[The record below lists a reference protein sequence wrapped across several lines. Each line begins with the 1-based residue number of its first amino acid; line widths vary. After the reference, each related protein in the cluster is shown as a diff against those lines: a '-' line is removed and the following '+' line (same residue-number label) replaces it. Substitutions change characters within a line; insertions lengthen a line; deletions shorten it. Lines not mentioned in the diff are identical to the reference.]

1 MCGAPSLN
9 LPRLLSLPRSHP
21 AERRTTS
28 ANGRCRAFERLQ
40 DRAGALSST
49 LREGLSICIRLMNAA
64 ILPASR
70 SVDKRG
76 DAIMP
81 LHANHFEQIAFTPT
95 DILLEALPRQ

>member
-1 MCGAPSLN
+1 
-9 LPRLLSLPRSHP
+9 
-21 AERRTTS
+21 
-28 ANGRCRAFERLQ
+28 
-40 DRAGALSST
+40 
-49 LREGLSICIRLMNAA
+49 MNAA

-81 LHANHFEQIAFTPT
+81 LHANHFEQIAFNPT